1 MTMVLARHFLPRK
14 VRGERPAEIQYIPL
28 EERAI
33 ERDRP
38 ADMATGTSSSSSA
51 MKPTIGIVSVGD
63 MGLAIAKLL
72 QAHEYQVVTASA
84 DRRQASLSELRTLAD
99 TYKVVIH

>member
-1 MTMVLARHFLPRK
+1 MTTALARHFLPCK
-14 VRGERPAEIQYIPL
+14 LRGAKLTEVQYIPL

-33 ERDRP
+33 ECDRL

-63 MGLAIAKLL
+63 MGLGIAKLL
-72 QAHEYQVVTASA
+72 QAHEYQVLTTSA
-84 DRRQASLSELRTLAD
+84 GRRQVSLSELRTVAD
-99 TYKVVIH
+99 TYKS